1 MAAVS
6 CYAMCKMLDII
17 QGKTY
22 VSNACSKARKDFA
35 DRASH
40 NKGQKNMEA
49 NRPDTATRILEVSE
63 LLFVEHGFEA
73 TSLRMIT
80 QQAGVNLAAV
90 NYHFGSKD
98 ALFESVFMRRF
109 TPLIAAC
116 LSELEAVEGRGEGDK
131 IEAVV
136 MTFIRPCLALSRD
149 PSGGGA
155 LFVRLLSRALVENHR
170 LLREALSR
178 EYSQFVERY
187 TRAFSRALPEL
198 PEQELSWRMHFAFS
212 LMFNAFAGN
221 DVLKIFRKSP
231 VVTARDPEAIVRHLL
246 PFVVAGLVQS

>member
-1 MAAVS
+1 
-6 CYAMCKMLDII
+6 
-17 QGKTY
+17 
-22 VSNACSKARKDFA
+22 
-35 DRASH
+35 
-40 NKGQKNMEA
+40 MEEH
-49 NRPDTATRILEVSE
+49 RSDTAGRILEVSE

-80 QQAGVNLAAV
+80 QQAEVNLAAV

-109 TPLIAAC
+109 TPLISAC
-116 LSELEAVEGRGEGDK
+116 LSELDAVENSAAASS

-136 MTFIRPCLALSRD
+136 MTFIRPCLALSHD
-149 PSGGGA
+149 PARGGA

-178 EYSQFVERY
+178 EYSEFVERY
-187 TRAFSRALPEL
+187 TEAFRRSLPALD
-198 PEQELSWRMHFAFS
+198 EQELSWRMHFAFG

-221 DVLKIFRKSP
+221 DVLKVFRKSP
-231 VVTARDPEAIVRHLL
+231 VVTARDPEAIVQHLV
-246 PFVVAGLVQS
+246 PFVLAGLTMPASA

>member
-1 MAAVS
+1 
-6 CYAMCKMLDII
+6 
-17 QGKTY
+17 
-22 VSNACSKARKDFA
+22 
-35 DRASH
+35 
-40 NKGQKNMEA
+40 MEV
-49 NRPDTATRILEVSE
+49 NRSDTATRILEVSE

-80 QQAGVNLAAV
+80 QQAEVNLAAV

-109 TPLIAAC
+109 TPLISAC
-116 LSELEAVEGRGEGDK
+116 LTELDA
-131 IEAVV
+131 IEAKGAGDSIEQVV

-149 PSGGGA
+149 PARGGA

-178 EYSQFVERY
+178 EYSEFVERY
-187 TRAFSRALPEL
+187 TQAFRRALPEL
-198 PEQELSWRMHFAFS
+198 GEQDLSWRMHFAFG

-231 VVTARDPEAIVRHLL
+231 VVTARDPEAIVQHLV
-246 PFVVAGLVQS
+246 PFVLAGLTMPASD